1 MVKRCVVQFCTDSN
15 KTGHTMQRFPNEA
28 NLKQQRVK
36 FVQVKGVHFVEPFEH
51 FVVCS
56 SHFSPDCDE
65 KSYMVEMGLKM
76 KKQLLPSAI
85 PMIQALPEANDSE
98 VKKRPIKSA
107 DGEDSEVADRTDKK
121 PRRSEVLQKL
131 EVIRV
136 STKLI
141 DMETLRVLNN

>member
-36 FVQVKGVHFVEPFEH
+36 FVQVKGAHFVEPFQH
-51 FVVCS
+51 FVDCS

-76 KKQLLPSAI
+76 KKQLLPSAVQ
-85 PMIQALPEANDSE
+85 MIKALPEANNSE
-98 VKKRPIKSA
+98 VKRDPCSRQTARIRKWPTALTKNRGEVKLFKS
-107 DGEDSEVADRTDKK
+107 
-121 PRRSEVLQKL
+121 
-131 EVIRV
+131 
-136 STKLI
+136 
-141 DMETLRVLNN
+141 

>member
-36 FVQVKGVHFVEPFEH
+36 FVQVKGAHFVEPFQH
-51 FVVCS
+51 FVDCS

-76 KKQLLPSAI
+76 QKKLLPSAV
-85 PMIQALPEANDSE
+85 PTIQALPEANNSE
-98 VKKRPIKSA
+98 VKRDPYSRQTARIRKWPTALTKNRGEVKLLKS
-107 DGEDSEVADRTDKK
+107 
-121 PRRSEVLQKL
+121 
-131 EVIRV
+131 
-136 STKLI
+136 
-141 DMETLRVLNN
+141 

>member
-36 FVQVKGVHFVEPFEH
+36 FVQVKGAHFVEPFQH
-51 FVVCS
+51 FVDCS

-76 KKQLLPSAI
+76 KKKLLPSAV
-85 PMIQALPEANDSE
+85 PMIQALPEANNSE
-98 VKKRPIKSA
+98 VKRDPYSRQTA
-107 DGEDSEVADRTDKK
+107 R
-121 PRRSEVLQKL
+121 
-131 EVIRV
+131 IRKWPTAL
-136 STKLI
+136 TKN
-141 DMETLRVLNN
+141 RG

>member
-36 FVQVKGVHFVEPFEH
+36 FVQVKGAHFVEPFQH
-51 FVVCS
+51 FVDCS

-76 KKQLLPSAI
+76 KKQLLPSAV
-85 PMIQALPEANDSE
+85 PMIQALPEENNSE
-98 VKKRPIKSA
+98 VKRDPYSRQTARIRKLPTALTKNRREVKLLKS
-107 DGEDSEVADRTDKK
+107 
-121 PRRSEVLQKL
+121 
-131 EVIRV
+131 
-136 STKLI
+136 
-141 DMETLRVLNN
+141 

>member
-36 FVQVKGVHFVEPFEH
+36 FVQVKGAHFVEPFQH
-51 FVVCS
+51 FVDCS

-76 KKQLLPSAI
+76 KKQLLPSAVT
-85 PMIQALPEANDSE
+85 MIKALPEANNSE
-98 VKKRPIKSA
+98 VKRDPYSRQTERIRKWPTALAKNREVKLFKS
-107 DGEDSEVADRTDKK
+107 
-121 PRRSEVLQKL
+121 
-131 EVIRV
+131 
-136 STKLI
+136 
-141 DMETLRVLNN
+141 

>member
-36 FVQVKGVHFVEPFEH
+36 FVQVKGAHFVEPFQH
-51 FVVCS
+51 FVDCS

-76 KKQLLPSAI
+76 QKQLLPSAV
-85 PMIQALPEANDSE
+85 PTIQALPEANNSE
-98 VKKRPIKSA
+98 VKRDPYSRQTARIRKWPTALTKNRGEVKFFKS
-107 DGEDSEVADRTDKK
+107 
-121 PRRSEVLQKL
+121 
-131 EVIRV
+131 
-136 STKLI
+136 
-141 DMETLRVLNN
+141 

>member
-15 KTGHTMQRFPNEA
+15 KTGHTMQRFPNKA

-65 KSYMVEMGLKM
+65 KSYMVEMKRM
-76 KKQLLPSAI
+76 KKQLPPSAI
-85 PMIQALPEANDSE
+85 PMIQALLEANDSE
-98 VKKRPIKSA
+98 VKKRPIQSA
-107 DGEDSEVADRTDKK
+107 DGEDSEVADRDHTHKQ
-121 PRRSEVLQKL
+121 PRRS
-131 EVIRV
+131 
-136 STKLI
+136 
-141 DMETLRVLNN
+141 

>member
-36 FVQVKGVHFVEPFEH
+36 FVQVKGAHFVEPFQH
-51 FVVCS
+51 FVDCS

-76 KKQLLPSAI
+76 KKQLLPSAVQ
-85 PMIQALPEANDSE
+85 MIKALPEANNSE
-98 VKKRPIKSA
+98 VKRDPYSRQTERIRKWPTALAKNREVKLFKS
-107 DGEDSEVADRTDKK
+107 
-121 PRRSEVLQKL
+121 
-131 EVIRV
+131 
-136 STKLI
+136 
-141 DMETLRVLNN
+141 

>member
-36 FVQVKGVHFVEPFEH
+36 FAQVKGAHFVEPFQH
-51 FVVCS
+51 FVDCS

-76 KKQLLPSAI
+76 KKQLLPSAVQ
-85 PMIQALPEANDSE
+85 MIKALPEANNSE
-98 VKKRPIKSA
+98 VKRDPYSRQTERIRKWPTALAKNRGEVKLFKS
-107 DGEDSEVADRTDKK
+107 
-121 PRRSEVLQKL
+121 
-131 EVIRV
+131 
-136 STKLI
+136 
-141 DMETLRVLNN
+141 